1 MSAVDMALD
10 DVIKQ
15 NRNARSTRSGSG
27 VVRGGRPP
35 SRRAAAPYRRETG
48 GSSGTMSGVS
58 VTDLAASGNAS
69 LKVSSSSK
77 PNTVAGAICNVV
89 RESPGG
95 NPPAV
100 LATGPAALNQAIK
113 AICIARKYLLE
124 EAPPI
129 DIVCKPTFEQDVR
142 EGSNVRF
149 ELKRSEVITRE
160 PSEDDLSAKD
170 KTDCFKLA
178 GAIAGRLR
186 DGEEVAITTKGPVPV
201 LVTVK
206 AIALA
211 QTYVQERDEAIDLSF
226 AVQFRDLEDPELR
239 GSPVST
245 FVHFAIVPTQL

>member
-1 MSAVDMALD
+1 MALD

-124 EAPPI
+124 EDPPI
-129 DIVCKPTFEQDVR
+129 DIVCKPTFEQVLSSLR
-142 EGSNVRF
+142 PALSQ
-149 ELKRSEVITRE
+149 KPRE
-160 PSEDDLSAKD
+160 PLPQPDAAQLWH
-170 KTDCFKLA
+170 TLHQ
-178 GAIAGRLR
+178 I
-186 DGEEVAITTKGPVPV
+186 GP
-201 LVTVK
+201 
-206 AIALA
+206 
-211 QTYVQERDEAIDLSF
+211 
-226 AVQFRDLEDPELR
+226 
-239 GSPVST
+239 
-245 FVHFAIVPTQL
+245 